1 MRTGGLDPF
10 PKGVRSARAIVPRG
24 GTLVPSARTTGRFT
38 RTPVRPAGT
47 PARAARTPVP
57 LPCTSVP
64 LSGTVV
70 PPTGTGVPRGRTV
83 AAIAHAGPPFIPGQA
98 AMNPAAPVDVHT
110 PGEYTFTEEFRMH
123 TTAQTIKTTT
133 LAIDGMSCGHCV
145 QAVTKA
151 LSGVPGVTVKS
162 VAVGSA
168 VIQTADGWTTD
179 KAVAALDE
187 AGYAANAMGE
197 SAGSVAPMPAK
208 RGGSC
213 CGGAKAATTNGQP
226 GAKNSGGCCG

>member
-1 MRTGGLDPF
+1 MA
-10 PKGVRSARAIVPRG
+10 S
-24 GTLVPSARTTGRFT
+24 
-38 RTPVRPAGT
+38 
-47 PARAARTPVP
+47 
-57 LPCTSVP
+57 
-64 LSGTVV
+64 
-70 PPTGTGVPRGRTV
+70 
-83 AAIAHAGPPFIPGQA
+83 
-98 AMNPAAPVDVHT
+98 
-110 PGEYTFTEEFRMH
+110 
-123 TTAQTIKTTT
+123 TAQTIKTTT

-168 VIQTADGWTTD
+168 EIETVDGWATG

-187 AGYAANAMGE
+187 AGYPAKAMGE
-197 SAGSVAPMPAK
+197 STGSTAPMPAK
-208 RGGSC
+208 GGGSC